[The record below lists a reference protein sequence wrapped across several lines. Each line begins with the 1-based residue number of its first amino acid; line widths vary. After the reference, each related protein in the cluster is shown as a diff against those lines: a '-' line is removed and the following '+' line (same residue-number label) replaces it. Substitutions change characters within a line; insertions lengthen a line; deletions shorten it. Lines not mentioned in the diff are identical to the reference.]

1 MRYLLLLY
9 FDENTW
15 DESPAEVRQSAHVA
29 YGQLSAD
36 LASSGKLGAGDALQR
51 TRTATTVRVRDGEV
65 LMTDGPYA
73 ETKEQL
79 GGYYLI
85 DAEDLDEA
93 IKWATRVPAHGN
105 MAVEVRPIMEIN
117 FD

>member
-9 FDENTW
+9 FDENHW
-15 DESPAEVRQSAHVA
+15 DASPAEERQAAHLG
-29 YGQLSAD
+29 YGRLTAD
-36 LASSGKLGAGDALQR
+36 LADSGKLGAGDALQR
-51 TRTATTVRVRDGEV
+51 TQTATTVRVRDGEV

-79 GGYYLI
+79 GGFYLI

-93 IKWATRVPAHGN
+93 VQWATRVPAHGN

>member
-9 FDENTW
+9 FDENHW
-15 DESPAEVRQSAHVA
+15 DASPAEEREAAHAA
-29 YGQLSAD
+29 YGQLTGD
-36 LASSGKLGAGDALQR
+36 LAKSGKLGAGDPLQR

-65 LMTDGPYA
+65 LLTDGPYA

-93 IKWATRVPAHGN
+93 ISWATRVPAHGN
-105 MAVEVRPIMEIN
+105 MAVEVRPIMEMT
-117 FD
+117 FS